1 LCNCPPISS
10 DAEGFD
16 GLDSEFDA
24 DGEDGDDALANNRAF
39 CAEHIGGHQ
48 ANVVLKDNDLTERL
62 RLPPEQANQLY
73 EQICADSELLRT
85 LGIMD
90 YSLLLG
96 VSCVEYL
103 IGENQHAQH
112 GHGAQHG
119 QQGAQHG
126 QHGAQHGQGERHYF
140 SRYLAERVVG
150 PASYS
155 MGMVDILQT
164 WSVQKRLERF
174 GKVHILKED
183 GDGLSAMDPHRYCMR
198 FQHKMKDILGLRG
211 TAGGDAYSYA
221 SQRSNN
227 ASEDAEKSRHRRR
240 RRQMDADRSSL
251 FAGGQQ
257 SNTVINRTAS
267 GQLGVL

>member
-1 LCNCPPISS
+1 MES
-10 DAEGFD
+10 DGR
-16 GLDSEFDA
+16 LDSEA
-24 DGEDGDDALANNRAF
+24 EGEGGDALANNRSF

-62 RLPPEQANQLY
+62 RLPPEQADQLY
-73 EQICADSELLRT
+73 EQLCADSELLRT

-103 IGENQHAQH
+103 IGEK
-112 GHGAQHG
+112 
-119 QQGAQHG
+119 QQEPGKA
-126 QHGAQHGQGERHYF
+126 ATGEAAAGEAAADHDPHDRDRHSLDRHYF

-155 MGMVDILQT
+155 MGVVDILQQ
-164 WSVQKRLERF
+164 WSVQKKLERF
-174 GKVHILKED
+174 GKVSVLKED

-198 FQHKMKDILGLRG
+198 FQHKMKDILGLRS
-211 TAGGDAYSYA
+211 TEV
-221 SQRSNN
+221 QQLQ
-227 ASEDAEKSRHRRR
+227 RRR
-240 RRQMDADRSSL
+240 ELRQTESGRMMLSGHLRQTGVA
-251 FAGGQQ
+251 
-257 SNTVINRTAS
+257 RTAS